1 MQASQSGRSRLL
13 GFRIWRLHFLLSSC
27 ACHFPSCTCL
37 TLSALATEL
46 PDLVYIS
53 SIGSFPINNS
63 GGGLVKTLRQYVL
76 QTQALL
82 SIPWFSV
89 SAYYEGHWRR
99 RDREF
104 ESHSSRYLFCCFCQV
119 THCFCQ
125 ICNLVNEPRI
135 RPLLTIC
142 NAALQ

>member
-1 MQASQSGRSRLL
+1 MSDCHSGLLILESRDCIFFCSLLVPAIFPLARSLHLPSQ
-13 GFRIWRLHFLLSSC
+13 
-27 ACHFPSCTCL
+27 T
-37 TLSALATEL
+37 

-53 SIGSFPINNS
+53 SIDSFPINNS

-104 ESHSSRYLFCCFCQV
+104 ESHSPRIFFAVFAKSLTAFR
-119 THCFCQ
+119 Q
-125 ICNLVNEPRI
+125 ICNIVNEPRYVHFL
-135 RPLLTIC
+135 RYA